1 MLDLIGIFSFQG
13 RGDGLLI
20 ERSGLHDNWDD
31 AEGYYSQYLTNHH
44 LCFIFIFIFLSVF
57 DQPSSFYFFN
67 CLNDLLLVLL
77 IISPNWKM
85 SAELILFL
93 KALQICLLLKPSS
106 TKLFLFSYLKYYSCL
121 DFLYLAYVMLNTM
134 NFHFPNLIPNRYFVL

>member
-44 LCFIFIFIFLSVF
+44 LCFIFIFIFIFLSVF

-77 IISPNWKM
+77 IIRPQLENVCRTYSFFESITNLSPIKTQFN
-85 SAELILFL
+85 SVVSFFL
-93 KALQICLLLKPSS
+93 P
-106 TKLFLFSYLKYYSCL
+106 
-121 DFLYLAYVMLNTM
+121 
-134 NFHFPNLIPNRYFVL
+134 